1 MKDKIAQL
9 EELLKKH
16 TSGEVPPAIMARLRL
31 AVKHEISSSCLAI
44 AYALATGWY
53 DQWHVE
59 TGRNT
64 DRHRNHLS
72 EGAKIR
78 EYERHEL
85 GRQFRIFARKAAK
98 VAIEEYRHELDD
110 YIPGKL
116 KERDIVSWV
125 TLTWQLCWR
134 I

>member
-1 MKDKIAQL
+1 MEDKIAQL
-9 EELLKKH
+9 EELLREH
-16 TSGEVPPAIMARLRL
+16 TSGELLPEITVRLRL
-31 AVKHEISSSCLAI
+31 AVEHEVSRTSLAI

-53 DQWHVE
+53 DQWYVA
-59 TGRNT
+59 TGRTT
-64 DRHRNHLS
+64 DTHQNYLS

-98 VAIEEYRHELDD
+98 AVIGEYSHELDD